1 MEYRKSGRAGPWR
14 SASAPLAGIETIP
27 ASMYPLN
34 TRPYSCM
41 PPISRTARG
50 RTVATRRVCNP
61 AVISTRQSPTVV
73 KTRPSPT
80 RARHRGGDWL
90 GGAVYVHGSRD
101 FPALTG
107 HDRPRLRSGL
117 ALTEPNQ
124 VAGRVAERAVPHAI
138 RLINRLLQHLATS
151 GPDVLEG
158 RIAILGAE
166 DDAAQL
172 TLGEH
177 LLHDLAVGRG
187 CVGVGEWR
195 LEDDVDVRLALGPD
209 RGPAHALVFDV
220 AAHLQPEKI
229 PVEGECLV
237 VVVDG
242 DEAVTK
248 FQVHAITLRAV
259 RPRSL
264 LHFCSVLSSP

>member
-1 MEYRKSGRAGPWR
+1 MHVERRAEHFDDWKSVPAPDH
-14 SASAPLAGIETIP
+14 SACQ
-27 ASMYPLN
+27 N
-34 TRPYSCM
+34 RP
-41 PPISRTARG
+41 RD
-50 RTVATRRVCNP
+50 
-61 AVISTRQSPTVV
+61 
-73 KTRPSPT
+73 
-80 RARHRGGDWL
+80 RHPCLTQRLHLDAHRHEDL
-90 GGAVYVHGSRD
+90 SHA

-107 HDRPRLRSGL
+107 CVWPWLRSGL
-117 ALTEPNQ
+117 ALAEPDE
-124 VAGRVAERAVPHAI
+124 VAGRVAERAVPHAV
-138 RLINRLLQHLATS
+138 RLINWLLQHIATS

-166 DDAAQL
+166 DDATQL

-177 LLHDLAVGRG
+177 LLHYLAVGRG
-187 CVGVGEWR
+187 CVGVGKWR

-229 PVEGECLV
+229 SVEGERLV

-259 RPRSL
+259 RRKPL
-264 LHFCSVLSSP
+264 LHFCSVLS